1 MRPEFIALAAAILYS
16 GGTITARMGMHH
28 SSPLTAACV
37 LLSLRTVVFW
47 SGVFLMGGI
56 PHVEWTPLLLF
67 VGLGV
72 LQTATSLLQLTGIHR
87 LGAARAEPL
96 RNTYPLWSAVIA
108 IAFLG
113 EQASP
118 GIIAGTL
125 LVVGGIALI
134 SWQPAE
140 SGLRYRWWEGI
151 FSLLAALF
159 AGVAFPIR
167 RIAFDI
173 SNEPLYFAAIL
184 AIVSFVSL
192 GPYVQVRLRT
202 EQFVLNR
209 SAVPPF
215 ILSGLFESAGSL
227 LSLIAVSLGRVVVV
241 SPIVASSP
249 LWTLILTVV
258 FLRGL
263 ERINTRTVTGTFAV
277 MTGTISIILSR

>member
-16 GGTITARMGMHH
+16 GGTITARVGMHY

-37 LLSLRTVVFW
+37 LLFLRTVVFW
-47 SGVFLMGGI
+47 GGVFLMGGI

-113 EQASP
+113 EQASL

-125 LVVGGIALI
+125 LVVGGITLI

-173 SNEPLYFAAIL
+173 SNEPLYFAAVL

-192 GPYVQVRLRT
+192 GPYVNVRLRT
-202 EQFVLNR
+202 EQFVLSR

-215 ILSGLFESAGSL
+215 ILSGFFESAGSL

-263 ERINTRTVTGTFAV
+263 ERINIRTVTGTFAV

>member
-1 MRPEFIALAAAILYS
+1 MRPEFIALASAILYS
-16 GGTITARMGMHH
+16 CGSITARMGMHH

-37 LLSLRTVVFW
+37 LLFLRTVVFW
-47 SGVFLMGGI
+47 SGVFLMGGV
-56 PHVEWTPLLLF
+56 PYVEWTPLLLF

-96 RNTYPLWSAVIA
+96 RNTYPLWSAAIA

-125 LVVGGIALI
+125 LVVGGIVLI

-140 SGLRYRWWEGI
+140 SGLSYRWWEGI
-151 FSLLAALF
+151 FSLTAALF
-159 AGVAFPIR
+159 AGIAFPIR

-173 SNEPLYFAAIL
+173 SNEPLYFAAVL

-192 GPYVQVRLRT
+192 GPYVQVRLRS

-215 ILSGLFESAGSL
+215 ILSGFFESAGSL

-263 ERINTRTVTGTFAV
+263 ERINARTVTGTLAV